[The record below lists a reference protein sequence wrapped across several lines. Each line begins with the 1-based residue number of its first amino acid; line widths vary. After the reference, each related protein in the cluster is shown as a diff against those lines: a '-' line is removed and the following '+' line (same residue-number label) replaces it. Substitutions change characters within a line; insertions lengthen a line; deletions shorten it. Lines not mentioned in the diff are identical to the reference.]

1 MNIQKAQEVIDEIEI
16 ICVTHGVSLIGGNC
30 AKGVYGEIQI
40 IANDDLTDADIAHII
55 STDSTNKSVGLTMS
69 DSVNEH
75 VVIHDLEHIC
85 KKHSVALIGG
95 SLNDGF
101 YGEIKILVTENLKPD
116 DIDHLSSGDSPYKT
130 LGRIV
135 VNGVSG

>member
-1 MNIQKAQEVIDEIEI
+1 MNIQKAQEVIEDIEL
-16 ICVTHGVSLIGGNC
+16 ICIKHGVSLVGGNK

-40 IANDDLTDADIAHII
+40 IGNDDLTDADIAHII
-55 STDSTNKSVGLTMS
+55 STDSTNKSVGLTIS

-75 VVIHDLEHIC
+75 AVIHDLEQIC

-95 SLNDGF
+95 SLSGGF
-101 YGEIKILVTENLKPD
+101 YGEIQILVTQTLNPD
-116 DIDHLSSGDSPYKT
+116 DIDHLSSGNSPYKT
-130 LGRIV
+130 LGRTV